1 MCKCSNIEDVNDLLQ
16 DTYVEL
22 YKILKKKKHIV
33 LENYQNYIIGI
44 AKKKLQRHYGLLYQ
58 VKIDSIYSKTEEQ
71 EYETEIPSNIDIE
84 ADTIKK
90 LNAEEVWKY
99 IKKKNINVIKVFYL
113 YYCLELKISQ
123 IAIELNLSES
133 NVKNLLYRT
142 IRDIRENIKIEGDT
156 DV

>member
-1 MCKCSNIEDVNDLLQ
+1 MIQ

-58 VKIDSIYSKTEEQ
+58 FKIVPIYTKLEEQ
-71 EYETEIPSNIDIE
+71 EYEAEISSNMDVE

-90 LNAEEVWKY
+90 LNAEVVWKY
-99 IKKKNINVIKVFYL
+99 IKRKNINVIKVFYL

-133 NVKNLLYRT
+133 NVSRICY
-142 IRDIRENIKIEGDT
+142 IEQ
-156 DV
+156 

>member
-1 MCKCSNIEDVNDLLQ
+1 MIQ
-16 DTYVEL
+16 DTYAEL
-22 YKILKKKKHIV
+22 YRILKKKKHIV

-44 AKKKLQRHYGLLYQ
+44 AKKILQRYYGLLYQ
-58 VKIDSIYSKTEEQ
+58 FKIEPIYTKSEEQ
-71 EYETEIPSNIDIE
+71 EYEVEIPSNMDVE

-90 LNAEEVWKY
+90 LNAEAVWKY

-123 IAIELNLSES
+123 IAIELNLGES

-142 IRDIRENIKIEGDT
+142 IKDIKENVKIEGDT

>member
-1 MCKCSNIEDVNDLLQ
+1 MI
-16 DTYVEL
+16 
-22 YKILKKKKHIV
+22 
-33 LENYQNYIIGI
+33 IIGI
-44 AKKKLQRHYGLLYQ
+44 AKKKLQKHYGLLYKF
-58 VKIDSIYSKTEEQ
+58 KIVPIYTKPEEQ
-71 EYETEIPSNIDIE
+71 EYEAEIPSNMDVE

-142 IRDIRENIKIEGDT
+142 IKDIKENVKIEGDT